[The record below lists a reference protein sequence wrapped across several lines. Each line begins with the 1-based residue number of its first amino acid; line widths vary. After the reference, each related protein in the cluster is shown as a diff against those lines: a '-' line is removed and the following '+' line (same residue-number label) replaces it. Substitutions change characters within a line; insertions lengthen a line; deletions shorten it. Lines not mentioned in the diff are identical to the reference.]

1 RQRGPTLAAQ
11 ARSGLSGGGLRARSW
26 RRPACIS
33 ARTAIGGSPASRS
46 STSDRRH
53 PSAGR
58 RHPSAGSLLQHRP
71 HVGRVQLAHVVL
83 LGAPVAARQR
93 HQNAAAGAGAACDVG
108 GVRRRMVR
116 VQVAQDHRVG
126 AGREVLEAEALHAV
140 RLSAV
145 LIGENPDAG
154 PLRGDIVGGAGSLL
168 QHLEAQPLADED
180 CNASSARA
188 AAGAPAALS
197 VAPDCVEPRQARIPS
212 LGGDALCVELQEVQA
227 TGGARART
235 AGCGSR
241 RRGPPLRLGGKMEK
255 FTTESIKEYSKKDSK
270 RKLIVIHGK
279 VYDVTTF
286 MHRHPGGAKLLGSY
300 SGEDATDAFVALH
313 NDKALV
319 EKYMKP
325 LECGVVVDYED
336 NLRDFRELRKVAE
349 TSGWFATKPFFFF
362 KYLVQCWLFELA
374 AVFILWHWG
383 VNLLTFVAAALLLCT
398 AQAQA
403 GWAQHDYGHLSVFN
417 SRRLN
422 HIGHELVVGHLKG
435 ASSHWWNFRH
445 FLHHSKPNVV
455 GTDPDIGVPYVFLL
469 GDKMP
474 KEWGQKKR
482 GFMPYNWQHDY
493 FWLLG
498 PPMLLPLYFHFENVY
513 FTLKRRNL
521 RDLMW
526 TVSFF
531 AKFFYV
537 FNHFFSSWWGTF
549 ALYMFTRYLES
560 HWFVA
565 CTQMSHIPMDIDRD
579 QRRDWFSMQLKATM
593 NAEGGS
599 FNDWFTGH
607 LNYQI
612 EHHLFPTMPR
622 HSYPL
627 VQPHVKR
634 ICSKH
639 GIPYVEKPLGTA
651 FADIIRSLKK
661 SGELWF
667 EAYYMPG

>member
-1 RQRGPTLAAQ
+1 
-11 ARSGLSGGGLRARSW
+11 
-26 RRPACIS
+26 
-33 ARTAIGGSPASRS
+33 
-46 STSDRRH
+46 
-53 PSAGR
+53 
-58 RHPSAGSLLQHRP
+58 
-71 HVGRVQLAHVVL
+71 
-83 LGAPVAARQR
+83 
-93 HQNAAAGAGAACDVG
+93 
-108 GVRRRMVR
+108 
-116 VQVAQDHRVG
+116 
-126 AGREVLEAEALHAV
+126 
-140 RLSAV
+140 
-145 LIGENPDAG
+145 
-154 PLRGDIVGGAGSLL
+154 
-168 QHLEAQPLADED
+168 
-180 CNASSARA
+180 
-188 AAGAPAALS
+188 
-197 VAPDCVEPRQARIPS
+197 
-212 LGGDALCVELQEVQA
+212 
-227 TGGARART
+227 
-235 AGCGSR
+235 
-241 RRGPPLRLGGKMEK
+241 
-255 FTTESIKEYSKKDSK
+255 
-270 RKLIVIHGK
+270 
-279 VYDVTTF
+279 
-286 MHRHPGGAKLLGSY
+286 
-300 SGEDATDAFVALH
+300 

-336 NLRDFRELRKVAE
+336 NLSPVQRDFRELRKVAE